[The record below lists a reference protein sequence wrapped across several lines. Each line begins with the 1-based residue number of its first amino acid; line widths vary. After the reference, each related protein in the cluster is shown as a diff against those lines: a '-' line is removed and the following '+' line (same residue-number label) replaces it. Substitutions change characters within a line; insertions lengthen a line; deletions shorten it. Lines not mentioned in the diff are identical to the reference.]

1 MRQPGRDRN
10 AMTASPERQRLLV
23 VAGRPFQLSDLGTGV
38 ATRYEM
44 ELLRRPEDL
53 HRVLEDFVPHIALV
67 DTSLREGS
75 GFSVMERL
83 ESHEHQ
89 IPVLALTPDPP
100 PHDHVAL
107 AARSGASGF
116 VDVDAP
122 ADEFIEALE
131 TVQRGDSWFP
141 PDEVRTI
148 LADVADDLDTTT
160 AERRSRLTGIVLALV
175 PITGIIAMI
184 QTGLWRRYLGRIGVR
199 PIDLAVDPASR
210 VIDAIVSLMLIMGV
224 VGPLLFVTNW
234 LDMLAESRLNRGLV
248 ARFLAHRTLAQ
259 VVASILWLLIAAIM
273 AIGPDVGLVFFVGPV
288 VSLAI
293 LAKILG
299 AEEEL
304 PRALRIGGVSTR
316 TVMSGGTL
324 VLVLFVGVLVYETEI
339 VGPDLRN
346 DGVHGWIAPRVLG
359 VGAQPVEATNVNTD
373 EVRDVLY
380 LGGNADLYVLVDPC
394 RNGEVEMVSV
404 GAHRLVIID
413 EITCSSAGG

>member
-1 MRQPGRDRN
+1 
-10 AMTASPERQRLLV
+10 MTAPRSPERLLV
-23 VAGRPFQLSDLGTGV
+23 VAGRPFQLGDLGPEV
-38 ATRYEM
+38 AARYEM

-53 HRVLEDFVPHIALV
+53 DRVVTEFVPHIALV
-67 DTSLREGS
+67 DTSLREGA

-107 AARSGASGF
+107 AARAGASGF

-122 ADEFIEALE
+122 ADEFSDALA

-141 PDEVRTI
+141 PNEVRTI

-184 QTGLWRRYLGRIGVR
+184 QTGLWRRYLGLIGVR

-210 VIDAIVSLMLIMGV
+210 VLDAIVSMMLIIGI
-224 VGPLLFVTNW
+224 VGPLLLARNW
-234 LDMLAESRLNRGLV
+234 LNMLESSPLNRGLL
-248 ARFLAHRTLAQ
+248 AKFLARRTLAQ
-259 VVASILWLLIAAIM
+259 VVISIVWLVIAAVM
-273 AIGPDVGLVFFVGPV
+273 AVGPDVGLVFFVGPV
-288 VSLAI
+288 VSLSI
-293 LAKILG
+293 LAKILDADG
-299 AEEEL
+299 EL
-304 PRALRIGGVSTR
+304 PRLLQIRGVSAR
-316 TVMSGGTL
+316 AVMSGGAL
-324 VLVLFVGVLVYETEI
+324 VLVVFVGVLVYETDV

-359 VGAQPVEATNVNTD
+359 VGAQPVEATNVNTE
-373 EVRDVLY
+373 EVREVLY

-394 RNGEVEMVSV
+394 RDDVVEMVSV
-404 GAHRLVIID
+404 GSHRLVVID
-413 EITCSSAGG
+413 AITCPSGTG

>member
-1 MRQPGRDRN
+1 LD
-10 AMTASPERQRLLV
+10 
-23 VAGRPFQLSDLGTGV
+23 DLGPDV

-53 HRVLEDFVPHIALV
+53 DRVVGEFVPHLALV

-107 AARSGASGF
+107 AARAGASGF

-122 ADEFIEALE
+122 ADEFSEALA

-141 PDEVRTI
+141 PNEVRTI

-184 QTGLWRRYLGRIGVR
+184 QTGLWRRYLGLIGVR

-210 VIDAIVSLMLIMGV
+210 VLDAIVSIMLVIGI
-224 VGPLLFVTNW
+224 VGPLLLVRNW
-234 LDMLAESRLNRGLV
+234 LDMLAGSRFNRGLL
-248 ARFLAHRTLAQ
+248 ARFLARRRLAQ
-259 VVASILWLLIAAIM
+259 MVVSLVWLLIAVVM

-288 VSLAI
+288 VVLAI
-293 LAKILG
+293 LARILD
-299 AEEEL
+299 ADDEL
-304 PRALRIGGVSTR
+304 PGPLRIKGVSTR
-316 TVMSGGTL
+316 AVMSGGAL
-324 VLVLFVGVLVYETEI
+324 VLVLFVGVLVYETEV

-359 VGAQPVEATNVNTD
+359 VGAQPVEATNVNTE
-373 EVRDVLY
+373 EVREVLY

-394 RNGEVEMVSV
+394 REGEVEMVSV
-404 GAHRLVIID
+404 GAHRLVVID
-413 EITCSSAGG
+413 EVRCPSVDG

>member
-1 MRQPGRDRN
+1 
-10 AMTASPERQRLLV
+10 MTAPRSRERLLV
-23 VAGRPFQLSDLGTGV
+23 VAGRPFQLDDLGPDV

-53 HRVLEDFVPHIALV
+53 DRVVGEFVPHLALV

-107 AARSGASGF
+107 AARAGASGF

-122 ADEFIEALE
+122 ADEFSEALA

-141 PDEVRTI
+141 PNEVRTI

-184 QTGLWRRYLGRIGVR
+184 QTGLWRRYLGLIGVR

-210 VIDAIVSLMLIMGV
+210 VLDAIVSIMLVIGI
-224 VGPLLFVTNW
+224 VGPLLLVRNW
-234 LDMLAESRLNRGLV
+234 LDMLAGSRFNRGLL
-248 ARFLAHRTLAQ
+248 ARFLARRRLAQ
-259 VVASILWLLIAAIM
+259 MVVSLVWLLIAVVM

-288 VSLAI
+288 VVLAI
-293 LAKILG
+293 LARILD
-299 AEEEL
+299 ADDEL
-304 PRALRIGGVSTR
+304 PGPLRIKGVSTR
-316 TVMSGGTL
+316 AVMSGGAL
-324 VLVLFVGVLVYETEI
+324 VLVLFVGVLVYETEV

-359 VGAQPVEATNVNTD
+359 VGAQPVEATNVNTE
-373 EVRDVLY
+373 EVREVLY

-394 RNGEVEMVSV
+394 REGEVEMVSV
-404 GAHRLVIID
+404 GAHRLVVID
-413 EITCSSAGG
+413 EVRCPSVDG

>member
-1 MRQPGRDRN
+1 
-10 AMTASPERQRLLV
+10 MTDDSSRRRLLV
-23 VAGRPFQLSDLGTGV
+23 VAGRPFQLSDLGTEV

-53 HRVLEDFVPHIALV
+53 DRVLEEFVPHIALV

-89 IPVLALTPDPP
+89 LPVLALTPDPP

-107 AARSGASGF
+107 AARAGASGF

-122 ADEFIEALE
+122 AEEFSEALE
-131 TVQRGDSWFP
+131 TVRRGDNWFP
-141 PDEVRTI
+141 PDEIRSI

-224 VGPLLFVTNW
+224 VGPLFFVRSW
-234 LDMLAESRLNRGLV
+234 LDMLAESRLNRGV
-248 ARFLAHRTLAQ
+248 LAKILEHRTMAQ
-259 VVASILWLLIAAIM
+259 IIVSVVWLLIAATM

-288 VSLAI
+288 VSLSV
-293 LAKILG
+293 LAKILD
-299 AEEEL
+299 ADDEL
-304 PRALRIGGVSTR
+304 PRVLQIRGVSTR
-316 TVMSGGTL
+316 AVMSGGAV
-324 VLVLFVGVLVYETEI
+324 VLILFVGVLVYETEI

-359 VGAQPVEATNVNTD
+359 VGAQPVEATNVNTE
-373 EVRDVLY
+373 EVREVLY

-413 EITCSSAGG
+413 QITCSPGSE